1 MLHNHAF
8 YPADTT
14 RKEAERRAMK
24 MPMEAPARQPS
35 KWAEA
40 ACWGF
45 LTAVFFLM
53 GYTAL
58 YGIAP
63 LIEGLVK

>member
-14 RKEAERRAMK
+14 RKERERRAMK
-24 MPMEAPARQPS
+24 MPIHPARDAS

-45 LTAVFFLM
+45 LTAMFFLL

-58 YGIAP
+58 YAIAP
-63 LIEGLVK
+63 LVAEWAK